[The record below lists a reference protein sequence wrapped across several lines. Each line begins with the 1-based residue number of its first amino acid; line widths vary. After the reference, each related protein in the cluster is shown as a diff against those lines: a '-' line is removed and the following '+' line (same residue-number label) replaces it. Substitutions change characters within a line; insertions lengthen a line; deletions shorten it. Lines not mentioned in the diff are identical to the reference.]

1 MKLGPFY
8 YAFYILYIIYL
19 ICYYNNVIRIK
30 LLTEVIKMRDD
41 MISAIRLFLRKQG
54 RSFAVADQVAQ
65 HISNH
70 TPDNMVKEMRDYW
83 IKEATK

>member
-1 MKLGPFY
+1 
-8 YAFYILYIIYL
+8 
-19 ICYYNNVIRIK
+19 
-30 LLTEVIKMRDD
+30 MRDD

-54 RSFAVADQVAQ
+54 RSFVVASQVAQ
-65 HISNH
+65 HISSH

>member
-1 MKLGPFY
+1 
-8 YAFYILYIIYL
+8 
-19 ICYYNNVIRIK
+19 
-30 LLTEVIKMRDD
+30 MRDD

-83 IKEATK
+83 IKEATKWITISTMKTNSWAH

>member
-1 MKLGPFY
+1 
-8 YAFYILYIIYL
+8 
-19 ICYYNNVIRIK
+19 
-30 LLTEVIKMRDD
+30 MRDD

-65 HISNH
+65 HISKH

>member
-1 MKLGPFY
+1 
-8 YAFYILYIIYL
+8 
-19 ICYYNNVIRIK
+19 
-30 LLTEVIKMRDD
+30 MRDD

-54 RSFAVADQVAQ
+54 RSFAVAQ

>member
-1 MKLGPFY
+1 
-8 YAFYILYIIYL
+8 
-19 ICYYNNVIRIK
+19 
-30 LLTEVIKMRDD
+30 MRDD

-54 RSFAVADQVAQ
+54 RSLAVADQVAQ
-65 HISNH
+65 HISKH